1 MQIDHR
7 TYQPMADIV
16 RKIQV
21 TIRVDADTL
30 GGIAIAPD
38 VKIKEAAVAAIQ
50 KENNETTYEYN
61 EI

>member
-1 MQIDHR
+1 
-7 TYQPMADIV
+7 MADIV

-50 KENNETTYEYN
+50 KENNEATYEYN